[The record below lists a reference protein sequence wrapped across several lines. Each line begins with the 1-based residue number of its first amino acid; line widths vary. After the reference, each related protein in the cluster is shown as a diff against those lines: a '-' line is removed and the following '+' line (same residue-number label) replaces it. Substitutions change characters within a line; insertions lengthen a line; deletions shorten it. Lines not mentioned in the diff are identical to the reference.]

1 MSALIQFFS
10 EGVSYRL
17 EHEKDVQ
24 QWLHELIGQE
34 NLKAGVI
41 NYIFCNDEYLLE
53 LNQKFLERNT
63 LTDVIAFDYR
73 EEENEVSGDVFISIE
88 RTREN
93 AKKYNQAPENELLR
107 VIVHGLLHLCGYDD
121 RTPAQ
126 KEEMT
131 LKEDKYL
138 SLLTF

>member
-24 QWLHELIGQE
+24 QWLLELIGQE

-41 NYIFCNDEYLLE
+41 NYIFCNDDYLLE

-121 RTPAQ
+121 STPAQ